1 MNDKDKPD
9 IGNLNND
16 VFKCELDPESKMKLV
31 EDKEKVKR
39 LFIKVNQ

>member
-16 VFKCELDPESKMKLV
+16 VFKCELDPEHKMKLV
-31 EDKEKVKR
+31 EGGEKGKE